1 MEIQKNTLNL
11 ILSMTMNE
19 KRHFKIFFQKINFG
33 SQNKYL
39 IIFDLINKYGK
50 IDEKLIK
57 DHLNDYEYSIKNIS
71 YDINY
76 LNKLILRALNDFHSE
91 KTISLK
97 VKENLKSIEILFYK
111 GLYDECL
118 KLINKAKKIC
128 AKNENLSLTLELLSW
143 EKKCSGYSFG
153 LQAAKEVNEKVDVY
167 IDKLVE
173 NRLIT
178 DLYYK
183 SYLIKNSIG
192 KTSNKKINTQ
202 IIEIIDNE
210 TIKNF
215 NIENNSIQTQIF
227 YKLIFANYYHV
238 IEDSKK
244 ELLFLEQASEI
255 SNNNDYYKKENPLD
269 YISIFIRII
278 DIYKKSNNNTFYDK
292 VNELRNFENILDFQ
306 KEVSI
311 ERIFI
316 HTNQAELDFL
326 IFNND
331 IENAKIKMNDL
342 IKKLNHNKFN
352 IEPYHYIAI
361 YYQFSAINLLQ
372 TEYSQSLKFIN
383 KALNEF
389 KLNERPNTYIK
400 SEILNI
406 VIHFKLK
413 NHKLVLYCFE
423 NFNKKYKKIY
433 KLSFIEKNLLNTI
446 LKISQNPLSTN
457 TKNEFG
463 KLLKKI
469 ENKNNKNELVSDKVL
484 HYFIMKNISN
494 N

>member
-118 KLINKAKKIC
+118 KLINKTKKIC
-128 AKNENLSLTLELLSW
+128 QKNENLSLMLELLNW
-143 EKKCSGYSFG
+143 EKKCTGYSFG
-153 LQAAKEVNEKVDVY
+153 LQAAKEVNERVDIY

-183 SYLIKNSIG
+183 SYIIKNSIG
-192 KTSNKKINTQ
+192 KTSNKKINQQ
-202 IIEIIDNE
+202 IIEVITSD

-215 NIENNSIQTQIF
+215 DLDTNSIQTQIF
-227 YKLIFANYYHV
+227 YKLIFANYSHV
-238 IEDSKK
+238 IEKTK
-244 ELLFLEQASEI
+244 EELIFLEQASEI
-255 SNNNDYYKKENPLD
+255 ANKNDYYKKENPLD

-278 DIYKKSNNNTFYDK
+278 DIYKKSNNKVFYDK
-292 VNELRNFENILDFQ
+292 INELRNFENILDFQ

-331 IENAKIKMNDL
+331 IEIAKNKMTEL
-342 IKKLNHNKFN
+342 IKKISHNKFN
-352 IEPYHYIAI
+352 IEPYYYIAI
-361 YYQFSAINLLQ
+361 YYQFSAINLLL

-413 NHKLVLYCFE
+413 NYKLVLYCFE
-423 NFNKKYKKIY
+423 NFNKKYKKLY
-433 KLSFIEKNLLNTI
+433 KLSYIEKNLLKTI
-446 LKISQNPLSTN
+446 FTIAQNPLSTN
-457 TKNEFG
+457 TKNEFK
-463 KLLKKI
+463 KLLDKVKTKK
-469 ENKNNKNELVSDKVL
+469 NKNETVSDKVL
-484 HYFIMKNISN
+484 EYFIAN
-494 N
+494 NTMRE